1 MFDIYINK
9 QKKQGKFD
17 ILAGGSNYAKVVL
30 NVTANGYLNLT
41 LVKVPNGS
49 EFGPICNAY
58 EILQMRALVQGTNEE
73 DGNGLMLLL
82 LCAILNMS
90 FILLFWLALSSVNVI
105 VKVRD
110 ELKMDNEKME
120 MWEIWSGDPC
130 LPIPW
135 EGLTCNSINGSSVIT
150 EL

>member
-30 NVTANGYLNLT
+30 NVTPNGYLNFT

-90 FILLFWLALSSVNVI
+90 FILLF
-105 VKVRD
+105 
-110 ELKMDNEKME
+110 
-120 MWEIWSGDPC
+120 
-130 LPIPW
+130 
-135 EGLTCNSINGSSVIT
+135 
-150 EL
+150 